1 MCLQCLPSKKSC
13 FCQDGSWRRMTGPDT
28 KYRKEAHDFSV
39 SLVAFKDEAHSVHS
53 QRIALRLWG
62 WVFFSA
68 CTPSSLFTTICLRLI
83 SPLVRALLVVG
94 ACRNLA
100 KCLPCMKSMGNLR
113 FFGSTV
119 TWGRLQRPRI
129 ARHFTPQGA
138 LVALSEIRKWNVVT
152 SHNHLMTLFLCGCG
166 SHRLS
171 LRLLNLFRCKLNN
184 SKWMAC

>member
-53 QRIALRLWG
+53 QRIALRLS
-62 WVFFSA
+62 FLHPF
-68 CTPSSLFTTICLRLI
+68 I
-83 SPLVRALLVVG
+83 S
-94 ACRNLA
+94 
-100 KCLPCMKSMGNLR
+100 
-113 FFGSTV
+113 
-119 TWGRLQRPRI
+119 I
-129 ARHFTPQGA
+129 
-138 LVALSEIRKWNVVT
+138 
-152 SHNHLMTLFLCGCG
+152 HNHMPQTHLHLLGLYLWLGHVATWLYVYLAWSPWGIWDPWINSHLRKIATSTDRKTLYSTGGSGCFVGNPEMECCHKSQPCYCMTFFLCGCG